1 MYVISLNGTKCLNKK
16 FMLSN
21 VEICMITLMFTN
33 CAALVVMTQK
43 KYSVIRGQK
52 GIKRGIKADF

>member
-1 MYVISLNGTKCLNKK
+1 MYVIFLNGTKCLNKK

-21 VEICMITLMFTN
+21 VEIYMITLMFTN

-43 KYSVIRGQK
+43 YYVNRGQK